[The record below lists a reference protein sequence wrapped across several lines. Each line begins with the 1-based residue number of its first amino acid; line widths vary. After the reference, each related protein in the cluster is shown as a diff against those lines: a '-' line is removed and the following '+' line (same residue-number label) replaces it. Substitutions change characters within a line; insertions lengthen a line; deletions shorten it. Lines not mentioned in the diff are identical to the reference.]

1 MASCTAIPQFDF
13 SIAILGSGG
22 VGKTSLLKSFLGHT
36 YNDNH
41 IPTVDDY
48 YIHTVNVDGSHF
60 TVSIV
65 DTAGSYSFPVM
76 RKLALNSSHG
86 FIVVYA
92 LDNTPSF
99 KEALRTMEEISEL
112 RGNGEESVPVTLVG
126 NKLDID
132 VVDRVVTARQGVEAL
147 STFPRLEGEYIETSA
162 KVDFR
167 VTKVFLELL
176 RTLIYNSKERERKN
190 RKTRLTIRRRKRRGT
205 GRRSKKQKHKY
216 TECNLM

>member
-13 SIAILGSGG
+13 SIALLGSGG
-22 VGKTSLLKSFLGHT
+22 VGKTSLLKSFLGQT
-36 YNDNH
+36 YDDNH

-60 TVSIV
+60 TVCIV

-92 LDNTPSF
+92 LDNMPSF
-99 KEALRTMEEISEL
+99 KEALRTMEEISEI

-126 NKLDID
+126 NKLDVD
-132 VVDRVVTARQGVEAL
+132 VVDRMVTARQGVEAL

-167 VTKVFLELL
+167 VAKVFLELL
-176 RTLIYNSKERERKN
+176 RTLIYNSRERERQN
-190 RKTRLTIRRRKRRGT
+190 RKTRLKRKRKRRGT